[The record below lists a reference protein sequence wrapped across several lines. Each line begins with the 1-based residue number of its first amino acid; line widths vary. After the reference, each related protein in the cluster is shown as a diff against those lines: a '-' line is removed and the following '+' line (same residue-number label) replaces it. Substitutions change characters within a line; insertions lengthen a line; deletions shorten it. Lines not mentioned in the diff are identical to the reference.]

1 MLKKFIER
9 PVLSTVVSIIIVILG
24 ILGIE
29 QLPVTQY
36 PDIAP
41 PTVQVT
47 ASYPGANAETIL
59 ESVIIPIEEQIN
71 GVEGM
76 TYITSSASND
86 GSATI
91 TVFFEQEYDPDI
103 AAVNV
108 QNRVSRANAVLPDEV
123 IRAGVITEKQQNS
136 ALLYAAIFSENSDY
150 SDTYVQNYLN
160 INVKPELQRINGV
173 ANVSVFGGK
182 DYAMRVWLDPE
193 KMASYN
199 VSSSEVIAAI
209 NEQSQEAAA
218 GSVAQ
223 NAGKSFEYV
232 ITYKGRLKTSEEY
245 GEIILKTLN
254 NNEYLQ
260 LKDVAEVE
268 LDAFSYNSLS
278 RSKGNPGVNFGVF
291 QTPGSNAQEIIERIY
306 VKMDELEQNFP
317 DGIEYLINYD
327 TNKFLTASINKV
339 QKTLIEAFLLVF
351 LVVFI
356 FLQDFKSTLIPAIAV
371 PVSIIGTFFF
381 LNLFGYSIN
390 LLTLFALLLA
400 IGIVVDDAIVVV
412 EAVYA
417 KLESGAESAKE
428 ASISAMSEISG
439 AIVSITLVM
448 AAVFVPITF
457 IKGPAGVFYEQFGV
471 TLIVAILISAVN
483 ALTLSPALCALF
495 LKPVG
500 EKSKKQNLLRRF
512 FNAFN
517 TGFNALLDKY
527 VHSLK
532 FLLKQKWIAF
542 SILILAGIAI
552 FFANKITPTGFVPTE
567 DRGVVFMNM
576 ELPEGA
582 SLDRTYKATEM
593 IYDRIS
599 GIKGVRTASLIS
611 GRNFFNGSGSSYG
624 QGFIIL
630 NDWEERT
637 SDETQLNAI
646 VGKLNQAV
654 ADISDAEILFFTPSS
669 VPGYGA
675 ADGFEMQ
682 LIDRSASSFDELDAE
697 ATNFVGALN
706 QKQPIAFASNSFST
720 QFPQFR
726 MDIDVA
732 KAKASGISVDE
743 ILSSMQ
749 AYVGGFYVSNFSRFG
764 KQYRV
769 FIQALPEDREDESS
783 LNSIYVKLNSG
794 RNAPISEFVRLERVY
809 GPQVVKRF
817 NLYNAVTING
827 SSKPGF
833 SSGDA
838 IAAIKQTAEA
848 ELGNNYD
855 IEFSGITREEIAAS
869 GQSIIIFALSI
880 VFVYFF
886 LAAQYESY
894 LLPFSVILSLPIG
907 VAGAF
912 WSTNIA
918 GLENNIYFQIAL
930 IMLLGLL
937 AKNAILIVEFAIQ
950 RRQEGMSLYESA
962 LDASRVRLRP
972 ILMTSF
978 AFILGLLPLVLATG
992 VGAKGNNSIG
1002 TGAAGGLLVGTIVG
1016 VFVIPVLFVVFQ
1028 WLQEKVSPSSR
1039 ERIEESQKK
1048 LNSPNSN

>member
-9 PVLSTVVSIIIVILG
+9 PVLSTVISIILVMLG
-24 ILGIE
+24 ILGIQE
-29 QLPVTQY
+29 LPVTQY

-47 ASYPGANAETIL
+47 TSFPGANAETIL
-59 ESVIIPIEEQIN
+59 ESVIIPIEEEIN

-76 TYITSSASND
+76 TYITSSASNN

-108 QNRVSRANAVLPDEV
+108 QNRVARANAVLPDEV
-123 IRAGVITEKQQNS
+123 IRSGVITEKQQNS
-136 ALLYAAIFSENSDY
+136 ALLYAAIYSTNEDY

-160 INVKPELQRINGV
+160 INIRPELQRIDGV
-173 ANVSVFGGK
+173 ANVSVFGSK
-182 DYAMRVWLDPE
+182 DYSMRVWLDPD
-193 KMASYN
+193 KMANYN
-199 VSSSEVIAAI
+199 INASEVIASI
-209 NEQSQEAAA
+209 REQSQEAAA
-218 GSVAQ
+218 GTVAQ
-223 NAGKSFEYV
+223 NVGKAFEYV
-232 ITYKGRLKTSEEY
+232 ITYRGRLKTSEEY
-245 GEIILKTLN
+245 GNIILKTYDN
-254 NNEYLQ
+254 NQFLR
-260 LKDVAEVE
+260 LKDVAKVE

-278 RSKGNPGVNFGVF
+278 RSKGYPGVNFGIF
-291 QTPGSNAQEIIERIY
+291 QTPGSNAQEIIENIY
-306 VKMDELEQNFP
+306 DKMDELEKNFP
-317 DGIEYLINYD
+317 EGVEYLVNYD
-327 TNKFLTASINKV
+327 TNEFLTASISKV
-339 QKTLIEAFLLVF
+339 QTTLIEAFLLVF

-356 FLQDFKSTLIPAIAV
+356 FLQDLKSTLIPAIAV

-417 KLESGAESAKE
+417 KLEGGAKSAKE

-439 AIVSITLVM
+439 AIISITLVM
-448 AAVFVPITF
+448 AAVFIPITF

-471 TLIVAILISAVN
+471 TLIVAIAISAVN

-495 LKPVG
+495 LKPPK
-500 EKSKKQNLLRRF
+500 EQKDKPNLLQRF
-512 FNAFN
+512 YNAFN
-517 TGFNALLDKY
+517 AGFNAVLSKY
-527 VHSLK
+527 VNSLK
-532 FLLKQKWIAF
+532 FLIKQKWVTAI
-542 SILILAGIAI
+542 ILVVAGVAI
-552 FFANKITPTGFVPTE
+552 YFANEMTPTGFVPTE
-567 DRGVVFMNM
+567 DRGVVFMNL
-576 ELPEGA
+576 ELPVGS
-582 SLDRTYKATEM
+582 SLDRTFKATED
-593 IYDRIS
+593 IYDKIQDID
-599 GIKGVRTASLIS
+599 GIRTASLIS
-611 GRNFFNGSGSSYG
+611 GRNFFSGSGSSYA

-630 NDWEERT
+630 ENWEKRT
-637 SDETQLNAI
+637 TEATQINAI
-646 VGKLNQAV
+646 VGQLNQV
-654 ADISDAEILFFTPSS
+654 TSGIADAKIQFFTPPS

-682 LIDRSASSFDELDAE
+682 LIDRAAGPLKELDQE
-697 ATNFVGALN
+697 ANQLVGGLF
-706 QKQPIAFASNSFST
+706 KEPSIAFANSSFST
-720 QFPQFR
+720 DFPQYK
-726 MDIDVA
+726 MELNVPKI
-732 KAKASGISVDE
+732 KASGLSVDNV
-743 ILSSMQ
+743 LTTMQ
-749 AYVGGFYVSNFSRFG
+749 SYVGGFFVSNFSTFG

-769 FIQALPEDREDESS
+769 FVQALPEDRNSEES
-783 LNSIYVKLNSG
+783 LNSIYIKLPTGNK
-794 RNAPISEFVRLERVY
+794 APVSEFVSLKRVY
-809 GPQVVKRF
+809 GPQVINRF

-827 SSKPGF
+827 STTPGF

-838 IAAIKQTAEA
+838 IESIRNVSEEQ
-848 ELGNNYD
+848 LGRDYD
-855 IEFSGITREEIAAS
+855 IAFSGITREEIAAS

-880 VFVYFF
+880 LFVYFF

-894 LLPFSVILSLPIG
+894 MLPFAVILSLPIG

-912 WSTNIA
+912 WTTNLA
-918 GLENNIYFQIAL
+918 GLQNNIYFQIAL
-930 IMLLGLL
+930 IMLVGLL

-950 RRQEGMSLYESA
+950 RRKEGMSIYEAA
-962 LDASRVRLRP
+962 LDGAKVRLRP

-1002 TGAAGGLLVGTIVG
+1002 TGAAGGLLIGTVIG

-1039 ERIEESQKK
+1039 AQVEES
-1048 LNSPNSN
+1048 NSNTKA